1 MKRIAPIIVAFI
13 FFSSCSG
20 TVDKEAVK
28 QEVFKTEKAFEAM
41 AAEKGIAEAF
51 SFFADENG
59 VIKRQKDTLISG
71 KEGIFRYY
79 DNETMKRAIVQ
90 WTPDAI
96 EVSDDG
102 SMASTYGKYLW
113 RMPGENGDTTEHRG
127 VFHTVWKKKPDGTW
141 RYLWD

>member
-1 MKRIAPIIVAFI
+1 M
-13 FFSSCSG
+13 
-20 TVDKEAVK
+20 VDRKAIER
-28 QEVFKTEKAFEAM
+28 EVFETEKAFEAM

-51 SFFADENG
+51 SFFSAENG
-59 VIKRQKDTLISG
+59 VIKRQNDTLITG
-71 KEGIFRYY
+71 KEDIYRYY
-79 DNETMKRAIVQ
+79 DNERMKRAIVQ

-113 RMPGENGDTTEHRG
+113 RIPNDRGDTTEYRG
-127 VFHTVWKKKPDGTW
+127 VFHTVWKKQPNEKW

>member
-1 MKRIAPIIVAFI
+1 MRRIAPIIVVIF
-13 FFSSCSG
+13 FFSSCSRM
-20 TVDKEAVK
+20 VDRKAIER
-28 QEVFKTEKAFEAM
+28 EVFETEKAFEAM

-51 SFFADENG
+51 SFFSAENG
-59 VIKRQKDTLISG
+59 VIKRQNDTLITG
-71 KEGIFRYY
+71 KEDIYRYY
-79 DNETMKRAIVQ
+79 DNERMKRAIVQ

-113 RMPGENGDTTEHRG
+113 RIPNDRGDTTEYRG
-127 VFHTVWKKKPDGTW
+127 VFHTVWKKQPNEKW